1 MPSATGA
8 LVFGTIRVHR
18 IPRPTF
24 VTIAK
29 RPFVLGGDGKAYT
42 SDLGILKIRIFLQ
55 AGLDSQIGDL
65 PPGLDQAFLS

>member
-1 MPSATGA
+1 VAPF
-8 LVFGTIRVHR
+8 VNGTIRVHR

-42 SDLGILKIRIFLQ
+42 PDFL
-55 AGLDSQIGDL
+55 
-65 PPGLDQAFLS
+65 F